1 MKWLVFLC
9 FVATV
14 QATPLV
20 KAGHPMNF
28 SLSLPGAAE
37 PKGYYASLL
46 RCIELRSGLE
56 FEWKG
61 YPSTRLFYLLDNAE
75 LDLVYPVLFDS
86 DRDKHYVRSVEFV
99 SVNNVWLTLPE
110 RQLNLADKTITIVV
124 KRGSLQAH
132 YLEDAGY
139 QNLVY
144 VEEYNNQLAVLNA
157 KRVDAAL
164 VPDQSLAAALTDNSP
179 SYRKQLFNNAPG
191 GFYLTP
197 SFAKQHLG
205 NINQAIQHCQQ
216 QIPKPA
222 QPD

>member
-1 MKWLVFLC
+1 MKSVVFLC

-20 KAGHPMNF
+20 KAGHPVNF

-37 PKGYYASLL
+37 PQGYYASLL
-46 RCIELRSGLE
+46 RCIELQSGFK

-61 YPSTRLFYLLDNAE
+61 YPSTRLFHLLNNAE
-75 LDLVYPVLFDS
+75 LDLAYPMLFDPE
-86 DRDKHYVRSVEFV
+86 RDKHYVRSVEFV
-99 SVNNVWLTLPE
+99 SVNNVWLSLPE
-110 RQLNLADKTITIVV
+110 RQLDVADKSITVVV

-132 YLEDAGY
+132 YLKDAGY
-139 QNLVY
+139 QNLVQ
-144 VEEYNNQLAVLNA
+144 VEEYDNQLAVLNA

-164 VPDQSLAAALTDNSP
+164 VPEQSLAATLTDTSP
-179 SYRKQLFNNAPG
+179 GYRKQLFNYASG
-191 GFYLTP
+191 GFYLAP
-197 SFAKQHLG
+197 AFAKQYLV
-205 NINQAIQHCQQ
+205 NINQAIEGCQQ